1 MHNTLHLARQP
12 ILDRAENII
21 GYEFFYRNVYGECII
36 DDPRHATASVLVNLL
51 NQIGSLPS
59 FGEMSAFINTDGPLL
74 LTDILR
80 TLPKEKFVFE
90 LSASMKPNSRIHE
103 AIRYYHSLGYRFA
116 LDNASFHPD
125 YFETFAPL
133 FPYIEFAKFDVT
145 QTDIEQFHYY
155 PNPFSQMKLI
165 AQKVE
170 FYEMKEAYEEL
181 GFEYFQGFYFAHP
194 HLITQRRVDPAYM
207 DVMRLFSL
215 LQKDPPIEEICE
227 AFKRQSILAL
237 QLFQFLRSVHPE
249 IIEGIGS
256 IQEMI
261 ERFGKSALMQWLL
274 LLIYSKSGTK
284 ALDEK
289 NSHAVFAQNRIATM
303 ISLLEKIGAET
314 TRQQIN
320 DIHLIAMLSL
330 LEGLMNVP
338 LEGLLHHL
346 NPSLEVSDAL
356 LSHTGVLG
364 RIYAATLKIE
374 SGDTNTAA
382 ILLKSYG
389 ITPDTISALHP

>member
-12 ILDRAENII
+12 ILDREETII
-21 GYEFFYRNVYGECII
+21 GYEFFYRNMYAECII

-51 NQIGSLPS
+51 NQIGSTTS
-59 FGEMSAFINTDGPLL
+59 FGEVYAFINTDGPLL

-90 LSASMKPNSRIHE
+90 LSSSMKPNARIHE

-116 LDNASFHPD
+116 LDNASFHPE
-125 YFETFAPL
+125 YFDTFAPL
-133 FPYIEFAKFDVT
+133 FPYIEFAKFDVN
-145 QTDIEQFHYY
+145 QTDIEQFHLF
-155 PNPFSQMKLI
+155 PNPFGQMKLI

-181 GFEYFQGFYFAHP
+181 GFEYFQGFYFSHP

-207 DVMRLFSL
+207 DVMSLFSL
-215 LQKDPPIEEICE
+215 LQNDPPIEEICE
-227 AFKRQSILAL
+227 AFKTQGILSL

-249 IIEGIGS
+249 YIEGIAS
-256 IQEMI
+256 IREMI
-261 ERFGKSALMQWLL
+261 KRFGKNALMQWLL

-284 ALDEK
+284 AIDEK
-289 NSHAVFAQNRIATM
+289 NSHAVFAQSRIYTM
-303 ISLLEKIGAET
+303 LSLLQKITAEPT
-314 TRQQIN
+314 QKLRD

-330 LEGLMNVP
+330 LEGLMDLP
-338 LEGLLHHL
+338 IEALLQHL
-346 NPSLEVSDAL
+346 NPSQEVSDAL
-356 LSHTGVLG
+356 LIHTGILG
-364 RIYAATLKIE
+364 RIYAATLKLE
-374 SGDTNTAA
+374 SGDMSGAG

-389 ITPDTISALHP
+389 ISPEEINALNP